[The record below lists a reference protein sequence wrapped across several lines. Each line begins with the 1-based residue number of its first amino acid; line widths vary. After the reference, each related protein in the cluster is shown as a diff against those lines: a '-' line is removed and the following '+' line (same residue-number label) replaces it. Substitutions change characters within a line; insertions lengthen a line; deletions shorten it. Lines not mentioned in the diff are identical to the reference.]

1 MERGLEHLFH
11 QSLFKISYFMTG
23 RKVGHSMWIIYFLRN
38 QLLMTLIH
46 WIKKIFFSL
55 AFLKYQITWFT
66 VSSHSYVWEWA
77 WGGGQAGRRADPSV
91 FARQQQTEWQRYLRQ
106 SLEVVAKVMELLP
119 THAFSTLVPHHL
131 GWGGTEGPII
141 SLHIAWRGRLLC
153 SPVLQNVYILNRIII
168 MITDPWI

>member
-1 MERGLEHLFH
+1 MMERGLEHLFH

-66 VSSHSYVWEWA
+66 VSSHTYV
-77 WGGGQAGRRADPSV
+77 
-91 FARQQQTEWQRYLRQ
+91 
-106 SLEVVAKVMELLP
+106 
-119 THAFSTLVPHHL
+119 
-131 GWGGTEGPII
+131 
-141 SLHIAWRGRLLC
+141 
-153 SPVLQNVYILNRIII
+153 
-168 MITDPWI
+168 